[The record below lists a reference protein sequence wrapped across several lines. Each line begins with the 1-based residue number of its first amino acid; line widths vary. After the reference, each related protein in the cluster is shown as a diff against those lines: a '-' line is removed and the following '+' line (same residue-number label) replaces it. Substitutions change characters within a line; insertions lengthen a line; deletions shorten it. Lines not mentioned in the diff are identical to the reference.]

1 MPTNGRRPQAAWRA
15 HRRQRQALAGFGRA
29 LRAVASFVTLAV
41 AAFVVPGAA
50 PVAARA
56 AEFREVTSAAGVLYD
71 GPSEHARKL
80 FLVPR
85 GTPLELVSAVAGWVK
100 VRDLSGDIL
109 WIEHGALGAAR
120 HVVANSLAAIRRAPQ
135 RNAELLVQVERGV
148 LLEVVDDEAPAGWV
162 HVRHRDGPVGY
173 VEATEVW
180 GR

>member
-1 MPTNGRRPQAAWRA
+1 MRAAGAGRFAARC
-15 HRRQRQALAGFGRA
+15 R
-29 LRAVASFVTLAV
+29 ASFVAALV
-41 AAFVVPGAA
+41 AAFGVLAAA
-50 PVAARA
+50 PGAARA

-71 GPSEHARKL
+71 GPSEHARTR

-100 VRDLSGDIL
+100 VRDLSGDVL
-109 WIEHGALGAAR
+109 WIEGGALGAAR
-120 HVVANSLAAIRRAPQ
+120 HVVASSLTAVRGAPQ

-173 VEATEVW
+173 VEAVEVW